1 MRKTRDALTRTGSYA
16 GSVKFVPFC
25 LLPLRNILMNAIEKN
40 PMKKS
45 PPFILLFGFVFV
57 TLSMLVACGPSAED
71 LAAIDYAPLPGDDWQ
86 ISTLMSRV
94 LIRIWR
100 QSFST
105 TLLNWKPFTACWCP
119 RTIT

>member
-1 MRKTRDALTRTGSYA
+1 
-16 GSVKFVPFC
+16 
-25 LLPLRNILMNAIEKN
+25 MNAIEKN

-57 TLSMLVACGPSAED
+57 TLSMLVTCGPSAED

-94 LIRIWR
+94 LIRIWW
-100 QSFST
+100 QSFLQRFST
-105 TLLNWKPFTACWCP
+105 GNHLQLVGVQERSPDS
-119 RTIT
+119 